1 MLVLNPE
8 EVTFAGQAWPGV
20 ESIAIDRL
28 APRLVQEWSDAGPQ
42 VVWTDAPEQ
51 RVRIALVQRLDS
63 GSIDSPLPGVLGL
76 LRFEAAR
83 SASDAGR
90 VTIEAQVVVGD
101 VRHEVTRKGGLRSIV
116 LWALSSDGVSDP
128 INVGG
133 AA

>member
-8 EVTFAGQAWPGV
+8 RVTFAGQSWEGV

-28 APRLVQEWSDAGPQ
+28 AHRLVQEWSDAGPQ
-42 VVWTDAPEQ
+42 MVWADVPEQ
-51 RVRIALVQRLDS
+51 RVRLALVQRLDR
-63 GSIDSPLPGVLGL
+63 GAIEGPLPGALGL

-83 SASDAGR
+83 SGSDAGR

-128 INVGG
+128 VSVGG
-133 AA
+133 GA